1 MRLLFQSMASKI
13 FVLIFSADAKR
24 SIRITRWLMT
34 TATYGICLGL
44 SAHLASLGIAEKND
58 VAGLWIYILCGMSF
72 FYFLLRSGIST
83 RFADPSLAFAQCLFA
98 VGAILYS
105 YFTVGEIRGAV
116 LILLPLVMVF
126 GMLSLSPAQT
136 TLLSLIAVFA
146 LGSLMV
152 VMSHFFPQKFPAH
165 MERIYFL
172 LLAPVLL
179 SMSWIARQIA
189 NLRERLRQQRTE
201 LSAALQKV
209 NDLAI
214 RDDLTGLFN
223 RRYMH
228 EVLGN
233 LHKQSLRTT
242 RSFCVA
248 LIDLDHFKQVNDQF
262 GHQTGDEVLCGFA
275 KHALIALRETD
286 ILGRWGGEEFLLI
299 FPETD
304 EQQANA
310 VMARL
315 HLNLGQSPMS
325 VTIPELRICFSA
337 GLILHDV
344 AVDTQNM
351 LEYADVALYKAK
363 QEGRNCTVIWKI
375 KIAQQ

>member
-1 MRLLFQSMASKI
+1 MRLLFQSMANKI

-24 SIRITRWLMT
+24 SLRITRWLMT

-44 SAHLASLGIAEKND
+44 SAHLASLRMAETND
-58 VAGLWIYILCGMSF
+58 VAGLWIYILCGMGL
-72 FYFLLRSGIST
+72 FYFLIRSGASM
-83 RFADPSLAFAQCLFA
+83 RLADPSLAFAQCLFA
-98 VGAILYS
+98 IGAILYS

-116 LILLPLVMVF
+116 LILLPLVLVF
-126 GMLSLSPAQT
+126 GMLALPPEQT
-136 TLLSLIAVFA
+136 TILSLIALLA
-146 LGSLMV
+146 LGVLMIV
-152 VMSHFFPQKFPAH
+152 TSHFFPQRFPAH
-165 MERIYFL
+165 IEKIYFS

-189 NLRERLRQQRTE
+189 NLRERLRRQRTE

-214 RDDLTGLFN
+214 RDELTGLFN

-228 EVLGN
+228 EVLGT
-233 LHKQSLRTT
+233 LSKQSLRTT
-242 RSFCVA
+242 RNFCIA
-248 LIDLDHFKQVNDQF
+248 LIDLDHFKQVNDTY

-304 EQQANA
+304 QQQASA
-310 VMARL
+310 VMTRL
-315 HLNLGQSPMS
+315 HCYLGQSPLS

-363 QEGRNCTVIWKI
+363 QEGRNHTVIWKI
-375 KIAQQ
+375 NIGQP